1 MLTSRRRRKRTRSP
15 KPSPI
20 STRRNKELTA
30 RNEKL
35 QAESGDLNKQLA
47 AKDDLLQK
55 KSEEIARQDAKQAAM
70 VNEVERMKAQ
80 QAKSGGADIKESPAA
95 GKSAGLKSIRMKVLS
110 GEGKIDSA
118 KRMAKRLTAMG
129 YKVESVAM
137 AENADYPAN
146 TVYFTEKYKKEAKT
160 LAIQAWQEY
169 HRETPYLE
177 IRLQHHR
184 RDGGMIRKGTGY
196 RVSGTGEEKKKRQCK
211 EKRPEGD
218 FLPASFIRFLAFCP

>member
-1 MLTSRRRRKRTRSP
+1 MVTKSAYVQKEEEANTLAKTVSDLDQ
-15 KPSPI
+15 
-20 STRRNKELTA
+20 RNKEITA
-30 RNEKL
+30 QNEKL
-35 QAESGDLNKQLA
+35 KADYNDLKKQAVV
-47 AKDDLLQK
+47 KDDLLQK
-55 KSEEIARQDAKQAAM
+55 RSEEIARQDAKQAAM

-95 GKSAGLKSIRMKVLS
+95 GKSSGLKSIRMKVLS

-160 LAIQAWQEY
+160 LAS
-169 HRETPYLE
+169 
-177 IRLQHHR
+177 RLGKNTIVKPLTWKSVFSIIVVT
-184 RDGGMIRKGTGY
+184 GG
-196 RVSGTGEEKKKRQCK
+196 
-211 EKRPEGD
+211 
-218 FLPASFIRFLAFCP
+218 

>member
-1 MLTSRRRRKRTRSP
+1 MHCRFLCLAALMVFVMALSGCMVTKSAYEQKEEEANSLTKTVSDLDQ
-15 KPSPI
+15 
-20 STRRNKELTA
+20 RNKEITA
-30 RNEKL
+30 QSEKL
-35 QAESGDLNKQLA
+35 RAENTDLKKQLA

-80 QAKSGGADIKESPAA
+80 QARSGAADIKESPAA

-146 TVYFTEKYKKEAKT
+146 TIYFTEKYKKEAKT
-160 LAIQAWQEY
+160 LAS
-169 HRETPYLE
+169 
-177 IRLQHHR
+177 RLGKNTIVKPLTWKSVFSIIVVT
-184 RDGGMIRKGTGY
+184 GG
-196 RVSGTGEEKKKRQCK
+196 
-211 EKRPEGD
+211 
-218 FLPASFIRFLAFCP
+218 

>member
-1 MLTSRRRRKRTRSP
+1 MVFVMALSGCMVTKSSYVQKEEEANTLAKTVSDLDQ
-15 KPSPI
+15 
-20 STRRNKELTA
+20 RNKEITA
-30 RNEKL
+30 QNEKL
-35 QAESGDLNKQLA
+35 KAESGDLNKQLA

-80 QAKSGGADIKESPAA
+80 QAKSGVANIKESPAA

-146 TVYFTEKYKKEAKT
+146 TVYFTEKYKKEAKA
-160 LAIQAWQEY
+160 LAS
-169 HRETPYLE
+169 
-177 IRLQHHR
+177 RLGKNTIVKPLTWKSVFSIIVVT
-184 RDGGMIRKGTGY
+184 GG
-196 RVSGTGEEKKKRQCK
+196 
-211 EKRPEGD
+211 
-218 FLPASFIRFLAFCP
+218 

>member
-1 MLTSRRRRKRTRSP
+1 MVFVMALSGCMVTKSAYVQKEEEANTLAKTVSDLDQ
-15 KPSPI
+15 
-20 STRRNKELTA
+20 RNKEITA
-30 RNEKL
+30 QSEKL
-35 QAESGDLNKQLA
+35 QAENSDLKKQA
-47 AKDDLLQK
+47 AVKDDLLQK

-80 QAKSGGADIKESPAA
+80 QAKSGAADIKESPAA

-160 LAIQAWQEY
+160 LAS
-169 HRETPYLE
+169 
-177 IRLQHHR
+177 RLGKNTIVKPLTWKSVFNLIVVT
-184 RDGGMIRKGTGY
+184 GG
-196 RVSGTGEEKKKRQCK
+196 
-211 EKRPEGD
+211 
-218 FLPASFIRFLAFCP
+218 

>member
-1 MLTSRRRRKRTRSP
+1 MVFVMALSGCMVTKSAYVQKEEEANTLAKTVSDLDQ
-15 KPSPI
+15 
-20 STRRNKELTA
+20 RNKEITA
-30 RNEKL
+30 QSEKL
-35 QAESGDLNKQLA
+35 QAENSDLKKQA
-47 AKDDLLQK
+47 AVKDDLLQK

-80 QAKSGGADIKESPAA
+80 QAKSGAADIKESPAA

-160 LAIQAWQEY
+160 LAS
-169 HRETPYLE
+169 
-177 IRLQHHR
+177 RLGKNTIVKPLTWKSVFSIIVVT
-184 RDGGMIRKGTGY
+184 GG
-196 RVSGTGEEKKKRQCK
+196 
-211 EKRPEGD
+211 
-218 FLPASFIRFLAFCP
+218 

>member
-1 MLTSRRRRKRTRSP
+1 MVFVMALSGCMVTKSAYVQKEEEANTLAKTVSDLEQ
-15 KPSPI
+15 K
-20 STRRNKELTA
+20 NKELTA

-35 QAESGDLNKQLA
+35 QAESGALNKQLA

-70 VNEVERMKAQ
+70 VNEVERMKGQ
-80 QAKSGGADIKESPAA
+80 QAKSREADIKESPAA

-110 GEGKIDSA
+110 GVVKIDSA

-146 TVYFTEKYKKEAKT
+146 TIYFTEKYKKEAKT
-160 LAIQAWQEY
+160 LASKLGKNTIVKPLTWKSVFSIIVV
-169 HRETPYLE
+169 T
-177 IRLQHHR
+177 
-184 RDGGMIRKGTGY
+184 GG
-196 RVSGTGEEKKKRQCK
+196 
-211 EKRPEGD
+211 
-218 FLPASFIRFLAFCP
+218 

>member
-1 MLTSRRRRKRTRSP
+1 MHCRSLCLAALMVFVMALSGCMVT
-15 KPSPI
+15 KSAYVQKEEEANTLAKTV
-20 STRRNKELTA
+20 SDLDQKNKELTA

-80 QAKSGGADIKESPAA
+80 KARSGEADIKESSAA

-160 LAIQAWQEY
+160 LAS
-169 HRETPYLE
+169 
-177 IRLQHHR
+177 RLGKNTIVKPLTWKSVFNIIVVT
-184 RDGGMIRKGTGY
+184 GG
-196 RVSGTGEEKKKRQCK
+196 
-211 EKRPEGD
+211 
-218 FLPASFIRFLAFCP
+218 

>member
-1 MLTSRRRRKRTRSP
+1 MPGRSLSLVALMVFVMALSGCMVT
-15 KPSPI
+15 KS
-20 STRRNKELTA
+20 SYVQKEEEANTLAKTVSDLDQRNKEITA
-30 RNEKL
+30 QNEKL
-35 QAESGDLNKQLA
+35 KAESGDLNKQLA

-80 QAKSGGADIKESPAA
+80 QAKSGVANIKESPAA

-146 TVYFTEKYKKEAKT
+146 TVYFTEKYKKEAKA
-160 LAIQAWQEY
+160 LAS
-169 HRETPYLE
+169 
-177 IRLQHHR
+177 RLGKNTIVKPLTWKSVFSIIVVT
-184 RDGGMIRKGTGY
+184 GG
-196 RVSGTGEEKKKRQCK
+196 
-211 EKRPEGD
+211 
-218 FLPASFIRFLAFCP
+218 

>member
-1 MLTSRRRRKRTRSP
+1 MLCRSLCLAALMVFVMALSGCMVT
-15 KPSPI
+15 KS
-20 STRRNKELTA
+20 SYVQKEEEANTLAKTVSDLDQRNKEITA
-30 RNEKL
+30 QSEKL
-35 QAESGDLNKQLA
+35 QAENSDLKKQA
-47 AKDDLLQK
+47 AVKDDLLQK
-55 KSEEIARQDAKQAAM
+55 RSEEIARQDAKQAAM

-80 QAKSGGADIKESPAA
+80 QPKSRAADIKERPAA

-160 LAIQAWQEY
+160 LAS
-169 HRETPYLE
+169 
-177 IRLQHHR
+177 RLGKNTIVKPLTWKSVFNIIVVT
-184 RDGGMIRKGTGY
+184 GG
-196 RVSGTGEEKKKRQCK
+196 
-211 EKRPEGD
+211 
-218 FLPASFIRFLAFCP
+218 

>member
-1 MLTSRRRRKRTRSP
+1 MLCRSLCLAALMVFVMALSGCMVT
-15 KPSPI
+15 KSAYVQKEEEANTLAKTV
-20 STRRNKELTA
+20 SDLDQKNKELTA

-55 KSEEIARQDAKQAAM
+55 KSEDIARQDAKQAAM

-80 QAKSGGADIKESPAA
+80 QAKSGVANIKESPAA

-160 LAIQAWQEY
+160 LAS
-169 HRETPYLE
+169 
-177 IRLQHHR
+177 RLGKNTIVKPLTWKSVFNIIVVT
-184 RDGGMIRKGTGY
+184 GG
-196 RVSGTGEEKKKRQCK
+196 
-211 EKRPEGD
+211 
-218 FLPASFIRFLAFCP
+218 

>member
-1 MLTSRRRRKRTRSP
+1 MVFVMVLSGCMVTKSAYVQKEEEANTLAKTVSDLDQ
-15 KPSPI
+15 
-20 STRRNKELTA
+20 RNKEITA
-30 RNEKL
+30 QSEKL
-35 QAESGDLNKQLA
+35 KAENNDLKKQAVV
-47 AKDDLLQK
+47 KDDLLQK
-55 KSEEIARQDAKQAAM
+55 RSEDIARQDAKQAAM

-95 GKSAGLKSIRMKVLS
+95 GKSSGLKSIRMKVLS

-160 LAIQAWQEY
+160 LAS
-169 HRETPYLE
+169 
-177 IRLQHHR
+177 RLGKNTIVKPLTWKSVFNIIVVT
-184 RDGGMIRKGTGY
+184 GG
-196 RVSGTGEEKKKRQCK
+196 
-211 EKRPEGD
+211 
-218 FLPASFIRFLAFCP
+218 

>member
-1 MLTSRRRRKRTRSP
+1 MVFVMALSGCMVTKSAYVQKEEEANTLAKTVSDLDQ
-15 KPSPI
+15 
-20 STRRNKELTA
+20 RNKEITA
-30 RNEKL
+30 QSEKL
-35 QAESGDLNKQLA
+35 QAENSDLKKQA
-47 AKDDLLQK
+47 AVKDDMLQK

-80 QAKSGGADIKESPAA
+80 QAKSGAADIKESPAA
-95 GKSAGLKSIRMKVLS
+95 GKSSGLKSIRMKVLS

-160 LAIQAWQEY
+160 LAS
-169 HRETPYLE
+169 
-177 IRLQHHR
+177 RLGKNTIVKPLTWKSVFNLIVVT
-184 RDGGMIRKGTGY
+184 GG
-196 RVSGTGEEKKKRQCK
+196 
-211 EKRPEGD
+211 
-218 FLPASFIRFLAFCP
+218 